1 MSSQRPDPEALQ
13 TTSAATS
20 EVGRAA
26 RGGALTLVGTACSA
40 AFGFAFSLLLAR
52 LWGASDAGVVL
63 QAIALFTIALSLAR
77 LGMDTTAVW
86 LLPRLRRTA
95 PEQVPAAIAFLL
107 TCAAAAG
114 ALLAAG
120 WWGVRGLWP
129 TGAAVV
135 DVVDAIS
142 WTLPLAAVA
151 AVGLACTRAF
161 GGIVAFNAID
171 NLSTPILR
179 PVLLMSGHL
188 IGVGAVGAALGW
200 AVPTVLASV
209 AVTVVLHRAITR
221 LRGTLAPDVSTPRWP
236 APGLRRQIVGY
247 SMPRTFASAMEQ
259 SVIWIDVLLVGVI
272 AGSAAA
278 GVYGSAARFVA
289 AGVIVATAVRIV
301 VAPRFSALLGEGR
314 TDDVA
319 SLYAVTARWILLF
332 GAPVYLTLAIF
343 APTVLSWLGDDF
355 ASGARAMVILCLGS
369 LVVLA
374 AGNVQALLLMSG
386 RSGLGAI
393 NKAVVVV
400 VNVVGNL
407 LLVPVWGIEAA
418 AAVWAASM
426 LLDTVLASVQVSR
439 ATGIVLAWGSVLR
452 VGLAVAVCVAG
463 PGVAIALLWGQ
474 GTAPLLTGIA
484 VGGVLLLGYA
494 ALDRRL
500 LHFDQLATL
509 TKR

>member
-1 MSSQRPDPEALQ
+1 M
-13 TTSAATS
+13 
-20 EVGRAA
+20 
-26 RGGALTLVGTACSA
+26 VGTACSA

-86 LLPRLRRTA
+86 LLPRLRSRT
-95 PEQVPAAIAFLL
+95 PEQVPAAIGLLL
-107 TCAAAAG
+107 TCAAVAG
-114 ALLAAG
+114 SVLAAS

-129 TGAAVV
+129 DGAAVV

-142 WTLPLAAVA
+142 WTLPFAAVA

-171 NLSTPILR
+171 NLATPILR
-179 PVLLMSGHL
+179 PVLLVAGHL
-188 IGVGAVGAALGW
+188 LGVGVVGAALGW
-200 AVPTVLASV
+200 AVPTVLAAG
-209 AVTVVLHRAITR
+209 AVTLVLHRAIRR
-221 LRGTLAPDVSTPRWP
+221 LRRGLEPGTVLPRWP
-236 APGLRRQIVGY
+236 APDLRTQIARY
-247 SMPRTFASAMEQ
+247 SLPRTFASAMEQ
-259 SVIWIDVLLVGVI
+259 SIIWIDVVLVGVI

-314 TDDVA
+314 TDEVA

-332 GAPVYLTLAIF
+332 GAPVYLTLAVF

-355 ASGARAMVILCLGS
+355 ASGVTAMVVLCLGS
-369 LVVLA
+369 VVVLA

-393 NKAVVVV
+393 NKTVVLV

-407 LLVPVWGIEAA
+407 LLVPTWGIEAA
-418 AAVWAASM
+418 AGVWAASM
-426 LLDTVLASVQVSR
+426 LLDTVLASVQVGR

-463 PGVAIALLWGQ
+463 PGLVIVRWWGQ
-474 GTAPLLTGIA
+474 GNGPLLASIA
-484 VGGVLLLGYA
+484 VGGVLLLGYT

-500 LHFDQLATL
+500 LHLDQLATL